1 MSLENVELA
10 RRYLEATQEGKRG
23 IEAIEALVD
32 EFRAPDG
39 DYYPIRGFPEARPCH
54 AREEIVRFFAAFYPA
69 WEDYG
74 YMIKDARA
82 VGDDRVLVHGEIRA
96 EGRASGLAL
105 EGDAYHCF
113 WVRHRRF
120 SRAEDH
126 LTLKGALH
134 ALGLSG
140 DSLEAAGLSEQEAD
154 S

>member
-1 MSLENVELA
+1 MSRENVEIA
-10 RRYLEATQEGKRG
+10 RRYLEATEEGMRG

-32 EFRAPDG
+32 EFWEPAG

-54 AREEIVRFFAAFYPA
+54 GRAEIVRFFAAFYPA
-69 WEDYG
+69 WEDYR

-140 DSLEAAGLSEQEAD
+140 DSLEAAGLSELEAD